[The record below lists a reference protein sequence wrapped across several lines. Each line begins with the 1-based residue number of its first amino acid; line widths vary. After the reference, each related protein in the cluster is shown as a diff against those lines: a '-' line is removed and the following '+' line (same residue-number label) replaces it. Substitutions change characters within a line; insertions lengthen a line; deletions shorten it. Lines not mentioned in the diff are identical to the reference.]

1 MATAAA
7 AAAGVLSESVQPMKG
22 ASREPESTTNDYTP
36 SPSNKKDQA
45 PSETLG
51 LFLISGLSLA
61 FSVGL
66 SVALFFSLW
75 LWGSLLRGS
84 FLSGARP
91 IHWGRCSPATPTA
104 GFSIH
109 GWHAQD
115 FLLS

>member
-1 MATAAA
+1 MPI
-7 AAAGVLSESVQPMKG
+7 GS
-22 ASREPESTTNDYTP
+22 YTP

-75 LWGSLLRGS
+75 LWGSLLRAS
-84 FLSGARP
+84 FL
-91 IHWGRCSPATPTA
+91 IHSLSYYWGMGCTKNAQLNTKKNKLITTNTKLIFVLKIHPLYIYIYITP
-104 GFSIH
+104 
-109 GWHAQD
+109 
-115 FLLS
+115 

>member
-1 MATAAA
+1 MGTHMLKKA
-7 AAAGVLSESVQPMKG
+7 E
-22 ASREPESTTNDYTP
+22 YTP

-75 LWGSLLRGS
+75 LWGSLLRAS
-84 FLSGARP
+84 FL
-91 IHWGRCSPATPTA
+91 IHSFSYYWGRGCNIAESQYNIAY
-104 GFSIH
+104 S
-109 GWHAQD
+109 
-115 FLLS
+115 